1 MFVHFV
7 ADKPVLV
14 NRILLN
20 VAKCRVIELLNIV
33 KLKRTLDKIPDFY
46 LSEVSSEI
54 VNRAL

>member
-1 MFVHFV
+1 VHVV
-7 ADKPVLV
+7 ADKPPLV